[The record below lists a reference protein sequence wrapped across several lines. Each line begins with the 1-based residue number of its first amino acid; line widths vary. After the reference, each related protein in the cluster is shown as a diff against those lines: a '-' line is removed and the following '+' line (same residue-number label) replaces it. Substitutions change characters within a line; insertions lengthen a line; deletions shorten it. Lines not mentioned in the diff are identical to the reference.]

1 MRQATFASTGVA
13 VTLIAAKAAAWL
25 LTGSV
30 SMLSSLLDS
39 SLDLLASLVT
49 LLSVHH
55 ALTPADREHRFGH
68 GKAEALAG
76 LIQSGF
82 VAASSIGLF
91 IAAGQRLAHPEPV
104 GEEEIGIAVMALS
117 IVLTLALVAFQRSV
131 VRRTGSLAVGAD
143 KTHYQSDLVTNFGV
157 IGAMVLT
164 KWAALPLADPVIAI
178 AIGLY
183 ILKSAIDIAIGCYHE
198 LLDRELPDAERERI
212 KRIVLD
218 NPAVKNMHDLRTR
231 SAGPGTFV
239 QFHIEL
245 DPDLPLARAHAISDA
260 VQKKLRAAMPSAE
273 IIIHADPLGLIE
285 PRDNFPRAS

>member
-1 MRQATFASTGVA
+1 
-13 VTLIAAKAAAWL
+13 
-25 LTGSV
+25 
-30 SMLSSLLDS
+30 
-39 SLDLLASLVT
+39 
-49 LLSVHH
+49 
-55 ALTPADREHRFGH
+55 
-68 GKAEALAG
+68 
-76 LIQSGF
+76 
-82 VAASSIGLF
+82 
-91 IAAGQRLAHPEPV
+91 
-104 GEEEIGIAVMALS
+104 
-117 IVLTLALVAFQRSV
+117 
-131 VRRTGSLAVGAD
+131 
-143 KTHYQSDLVTNFGV
+143 
-157 IGAMVLT
+157 MVLT

-183 ILKSAIDIAIGCYHE
+183 ILKSAVDIAIGCYHE

-231 SAGPGTFV
+231 SAGPDTFV